1 MRRIKGAPMSQSEMF
16 GEKPSKPVITRAWVV
31 KSVTLYVLWLAV
43 VWYLGWRYLGSGMT
57 H

>member
-31 KSVTLYVLWLAV
+31 KSVTLYVVLLAV